1 VSYTR
6 KPVHT
11 TVYVTTDLLPE
22 FASKTTLHS
31 GYSTLE
37 PLNYSR
43 THLQV
48 QGKTTNINV
57 AWFQA
62 QTSLGCM
69 VKPRRHAQMSL
80 TYRQF
85 ETTCTNVARVQRHV
99 KSAGTNVARVKEQVK
114 N

>member
-1 VSYTR
+1 M
-6 KPVHT
+6 
-11 TVYVTTDLLPE
+11 LLQTYPCICLE
-22 FASKTTLHS
+22 NDDKLHS
-31 GYSTLE
+31 GYSALE
-37 PLNYSR
+37 PLNYSG

-62 QTSLGCM
+62 QTSLGCR

-85 ETTCTNVARVQRHV
+85 ETTRTNVARVQKHV
-99 KSAGTNVARVKEQVK
+99 KSTDTNVARVKEQVK